1 MDAIGQIVC
10 ASGQAYTAYRQ
21 CTLKDR
27 KRTIEAVRTGL
38 KGAVMNL
45 AEMACGETGVGHSVD
60 KARKIALAVDKTPG
74 VEDLQT
80 EVLTNDDGIVLTE
93 LSSCGVIAAVH
104 PCTNP
109 IAVLIN
115 TTISAL
121 AAGNAII
128 HCPHP
133 RAFHSSQT
141 AVELINA
148 SIKEAIGI
156 DHLVSMLPTTG
167 HNVSEQLMNHPDVD
181 MIVVTGS
188 STAVSAAFRADKK
201 VIGAGPANPPVIVDE
216 TADLDRAA
224 SAIAESAAFDY
235 NLMCVSEKAIVTL
248 DCVAEPLL
256 TAFARVGVQVLDSA
270 DMEKVE
276 RLMFNADGD
285 VARRYEGRPLKEI
298 LDRAGV
304 VYHYPAKLAVGEA
317 RLNDLL
323 VMKEV
328 KIPIVPM
335 VRMPDFKSALT
346 AASQVEQ
353 NYHHT
358 AGIHSRS
365 IERLDEAARAMRT
378 AIFVKNAPFIS
389 SIGFGVD
396 VPCAF
401 SIASQTGEG
410 PISARHFT
418 HRRRCVLSEAF
429 QIK

>member
-1 MDAIGQIVC
+1 
-10 ASGQAYTAYRQ
+10 
-21 CTLKDR
+21 
-27 KRTIEAVRTGL
+27 
-38 KGAVMNL
+38 
-45 AEMACGETGVGHSVD
+45 
-60 KARKIALAVDKTPG
+60 
-74 VEDLQT
+74 
-80 EVLTNDDGIVLTE
+80 
-93 LSSCGVIAAVH
+93 
-104 PCTNP
+104 
-109 IAVLIN
+109 
-115 TTISAL
+115 
-121 AAGNAII
+121 
-128 HCPHP
+128 
-133 RAFHSSQT
+133 
-141 AVELINA
+141 
-148 SIKEAIGI
+148 
-156 DHLVSMLPTTG
+156 
-167 HNVSEQLMNHPDVD
+167 
-181 MIVVTGS
+181 
-188 STAVSAAFRADKK
+188 
-201 VIGAGPANPPVIVDE
+201 
-216 TADLDRAA
+216 
-224 SAIAESAAFDY
+224 
-235 NLMCVSEKAIVTL
+235 
-248 DCVAEPLL
+248 
-256 TAFARVGVQVLDSA
+256 
-270 DMEKVE
+270 
-276 RLMFNADGD
+276 MFNADGD